1 MPAGLLADQAEG
13 RTAQKDIAV
22 AAAAAAAAEDTAHAH
37 IAGRGTAAKGH
48 RADPEFGSAECT
60 ATVVGMYCLQ
70 CQDRRGLAAGPSRSS
85 CL

>member
-1 MPAGLLADQAEG
+1 MPAGLLADQAGE

-22 AAAAAAAAEDTAHAH
+22 AAAAAEDTAHAH

-60 ATVVGMYCLQ
+60 ATVVGMYFLQ
-70 CQDRRGLAAGPSRSS
+70 CQDRRGLAAGPSRS
-85 CL
+85 

>member
-1 MPAGLLADQAEG
+1 MSAGLLADQAGG

-22 AAAAAAAAEDTAHAH
+22 AAAAEDTAHAR

-48 RADPEFGSAECT
+48 RADPEFDSAECT
-60 ATVVGMYCLQ
+60 ATVVGMYFLQ
-70 CQDRRGLAAGPSRSS
+70 CQDRRGLAAELSRSS

>member
-1 MPAGLLADQAEG
+1 MPAGLLADQAGG
-13 RTAQKDIAV
+13 RTAQKDIV
-22 AAAAAAAAEDTAHAH
+22 VAAAAEDTAHAH

-60 ATVVGMYCLQ
+60 ATVVGMYFLQ
-70 CQDRRGLAAGPSRSS
+70 CLDRRGLAAGPSRSS